1 MELVDLYDE
10 NRAPLGKT
18 AERYGKKGPGEYRT
32 VVHVCLFDSRGRLLI
47 QKRTAGKRVW
57 PEMWDVSVGGGV
69 DAGETSRQGAEREFR
84 EELGYPLDLGG
95 LRPAV
100 TVNFGGGF
108 DDFFILR
115 RDVDIA
121 SFRLQAEEVSAVRWV
136 TLPELLDMVDEGSFI
151 PYPKSFLQFLFDMRD
166 SFGFPT
172 KKDETAPRRR
182 AGVLFRL
189 KQLCSQKRLYLFV
202 GGNGIRR
209 AGPGDSQGAGRRG
222 QLQAR
227 LQ

>member
-32 VVHVCLFDSRGRLLI
+32 VVHVCLFDSQGRLLI

-84 EELGYPLDLGG
+84 
-95 LRPAV
+95 RPSV

-108 DDFFILR
+108 DDVFIVR
-115 RDVDIA
+115 RDLDDA
-121 SFRLQAEEVSAVRWV
+121 AFQLQAEEVAAVRWV

-151 PYPKSFLQFLFDMRD
+151 PYPKSFLGFLFDMRD

-172 KKDETAPRRR
+172 K
-182 AGVLFRL
+182 
-189 KQLCSQKRLYLFV
+189 
-202 GGNGIRR
+202 
-209 AGPGDSQGAGRRG
+209 
-222 QLQAR
+222 
-227 LQ
+227 